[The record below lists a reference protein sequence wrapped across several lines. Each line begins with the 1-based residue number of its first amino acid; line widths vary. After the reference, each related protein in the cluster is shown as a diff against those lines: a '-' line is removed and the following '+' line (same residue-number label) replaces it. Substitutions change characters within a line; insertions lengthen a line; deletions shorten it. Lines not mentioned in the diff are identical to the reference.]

1 MEKFDKGAIVKMISG
16 LAITVVAGALDSYI
30 EEQKI
35 NKAVDKR
42 ISELAIEDKT
52 KEEA

>member
-16 LAITVVAGALDSYI
+16 LAITMITGTLDSYI

-35 NKAVDKR
+35 NKTVDKR